1 MFSPKKKGLNGC
13 VEMAQDMQT
22 QPDYVS
28 SIDSSDAEN
37 AQSSLWER
45 WKAMAAR
52 AASFQARILLT
63 IFYWICVTPFA
74 VCVKL
79 FADPLGMKK
88 DGRGGSWQPVH
99 TSDKARAQF

>member
-1 MFSPKKKGLNGC
+1 ME
-13 VEMAQDMQT
+13 VAEDMQT

-28 SIDSSDAEN
+28 SINSVDDPNSPSP
-37 AQSSLWER
+37 SLWER

-52 AASFQARILLT
+52 AASFQARILLI

-74 VCVKL
+74 ILLKL
-79 FADPLGMKK
+79 FADPLGLKEH
-88 DGRGGSWQPVH
+88 GRGGAWQPIH